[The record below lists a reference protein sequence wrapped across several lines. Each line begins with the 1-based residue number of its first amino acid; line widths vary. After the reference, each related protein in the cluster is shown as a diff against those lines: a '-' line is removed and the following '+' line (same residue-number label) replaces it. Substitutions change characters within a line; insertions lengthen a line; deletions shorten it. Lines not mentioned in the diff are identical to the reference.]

1 MSSGPNGLDQLTAGA
16 KPPRAA
22 SSLGKAQTPVLS
34 ISGLTTSFI
43 RDGQWIPVV
52 RNVSLDV
59 AAKETVAIVGESGSG
74 KSVTALSIMRLIPR
88 ESGRIQGSIKLAGR
102 DLLTLPEQAMQDV
115 RGNEVA
121 MVFQEPMTS
130 LNPVL
135 TIGFQIAEALIYH
148 RGMSRSAAEAET
160 IRLLERVRIPAA
172 KSRFHEYPH
181 RFSGGM
187 RQRVMIAMALACKPK
202 LLIADELRTALDVT
216 IQAQILSLIKE
227 IQAEEG
233 MAVLFITHDMGVV
246 AEISDRTLVTYNGE
260 QIETGTTAAIFAAPQ
275 APYTQSLLSAVPKI
289 GSMAGRARPMRFP
302 VVDRTTGVSDTP
314 SEVSDTVDRE
324 APPLLSV
331 RGLTT
336 RFDIR
341 AGVFAT
347 VKGRVHAVENITF
360 ELQPGETLALVGES
374 GCGKS

>member
-1 MSSGPNGLDQLTAGA
+1 MSIGPGGLDQLAAGA

-22 SSLGKAQTPVLS
+22 SSFGEAQTPVLS

-52 RNVSLDV
+52 RNVSFDV

-102 DLLTLPEQAMQDV
+102 DLLTLPERTMQDV
-115 RGNEVA
+115 CGNEVA
-121 MVFQEPMTS
+121 MIFQEPMTS

-160 IRLLERVRIPAA
+160 IRLLERVRSPAA

-202 LLIADELRTALDVT
+202 LLIADEPTTALDVT
-216 IQAQILSLIKE
+216 IQVQILELLQDMKE
-227 IQAEEG
+227 RLG
-233 MAVLFITHDMGVV
+233 MAVMLITHAMGVG
-246 AEISDRTLVTYNGE
+246 AE
-260 QIETGTTAAIFAAPQ
+260 TAQ
-275 APYTQSLLSAVPKI
+275 
-289 GSMAGRARPMRFP
+289 
-302 VVDRTTGVSDTP
+302 
-314 SEVSDTVDRE
+314 
-324 APPLLSV
+324 
-331 RGLTT
+331 
-336 RFDIR
+336 
-341 AGVFAT
+341 
-347 VKGRVHAVENITF
+347 H
-360 ELQPGETLALVGES
+360 VG
-374 GCGKS
+374 